1 MSLKKWDYEGICS
14 YSQEFGFHSKNIKE
28 LDLFQ
33 AGEWLDR
40 HVENGLDEVGGKKEI
55 GENF

>member
-1 MSLKKWDYEGICS
+1 MFSGKKGQGMSLKKWGYEGICS

-33 AGEWLDR
+33 AGE
-40 HVENGLDEVGGKKEI
+40 
-55 GENF
+55 